1 MATFQSDK
9 AQTTVTR
16 REPSSAGVT
25 AVVAD
30 LVVTAA
36 ATNDVFE
43 MVKIPRGAVIYDVIL
58 TAANIDTGTALV
70 MTVGDG
76 GDTDRFI
83 TLSTVGQ
90 AGGIAR
96 MNNQAGAGYSFTAD
110 DTIDI
115 TVTTGATGIE
125 AGSPVVTLI
134 VLYGR
139 EQ

>member
-9 AQTTVTR
+9 VQTGVTR

-25 AVVAD
+25 AVHAD
-30 LVVTAA
+30 LTVTAA

-43 MVKIPRGAVIYDVIL
+43 MVKIPKGAVIYDVIL
-58 TAANIDTGTALV
+58 GAANVDTGTALV

-96 MNNQAGAGYSFTAD
+96 MNSYVGQGYTYTAD

-115 TVTTGATGIE
+115 LVTTGATGVE
-125 AGSPVVTLI
+125 TGSPTVSLTVF
-134 VLYGR
+134 YGR

>member
-9 AQTTVTR
+9 LPVTVTR

-25 AVVAD
+25 CVVAD

-43 MVKIPRGAVIYDVIL
+43 MIKVPKGAVIYDVIL
-58 TAANIDTGTALV
+58 AAGNVDSGTALV

-76 GDTDRFI
+76 GDTDRYI
-83 TLSTVGQ
+83 TLSTIGQ

-96 MNNQAGAGYSFTAD
+96 MNNQVGSGYTYTAD
-110 DTIDI
+110 DSIDI
-115 TVTTGATGIE
+115 LVTTGATGIE
-125 AGSPVVTLI
+125 TGSPVVTLT
-134 VLYGR
+134 VMYGR

>member
-1 MATFQSDK
+1 MATFNSDK
-9 AQTTVTR
+9 SQSTVTV

-25 AVVAD
+25 CVVAD
-30 LVVTAA
+30 LTVTAA
-36 ATNDVFE
+36 ATNDVFQ
-43 MVKIPRGAVIYDVIL
+43 MVKVEKGVTVYEVIL
-58 TAANIDTGTALV
+58 VAGDIDSGTALV

-90 AGGIAR
+90 AGGITR
-96 MNNQAGAGYSFTAD
+96 MNNQAGAGYTYSAD

-115 TVTTGATGIE
+115 LVTTGATGVN
-125 AGSPVVTLI
+125 ASQVVTLI
-134 VLYGR
+134 VFYGK